1 MAGAGTDYCPV
12 TLNVAAATGGFTV
25 ALSSNNA
32 AVTVPYSINIPA
44 GQTSAGF
51 TATVSSVSTTQSVT
65 LTASAGGSTKT
76 FALQLGSTVPTL
88 SVSTTSISFGSVN
101 LNTLTPQSVILTS
114 TGTGSVTVN
123 SATVS
128 GTGFS
133 FSGASFPL
141 TLSPNQSVTLSV
153 QFDPTV
159 AGAATGSL
167 TIVSTSSTNP
177 TTVVSLSGTGQQTTA
192 YEVDLSWDAPT
203 NSSDPVAGY
212 DIYRAVSGSSA
223 YQLLNP
229 SVNSSTTYADTTVAD
244 STSYT
249 YYVESVDA
257 EGNQSVPSNSFTV
270 SIP

>member
-1 MAGAGTDYCPV
+1 
-12 TLNVAAATGGFTV
+12 
-25 ALSSNNA
+25 
-32 AVTVPYSINIPA
+32 
-44 GQTSAGF
+44 
-51 TATVSSVSTTQSVT
+51 VT